1 MITSEKK
8 PKAFVRREGMRNMG
22 VEEKANATQAKLESK
37 FSNIGKGKYG
47 RILRLCHTPSADEYK
62 KTLVIVTIGLL
73 IFGVVGYAIYWLM
86 SYLPGYF

>member
-1 MITSEKK
+1 VITSEKK
-8 PKAFVRREGMRNMG
+8 STASQAPEVDIMGM
-22 VEEKANATQAKLESK
+22 EAKANAAQGKLESK

-62 KTLVIVTIGLL
+62 KTLGIVTIGLL
-73 IFGVVGYAIYWLM
+73 ILGIVGYAIYWVM

>member
-8 PKAFVRREGMRNMG
+8 STASRAPEVDIMGM
-22 VEEKANATQAKLESK
+22 EAKANAAQGKLESK

-62 KTLVIVTIGLL
+62 KTLGIVSIGLL
-73 IFGVVGYAIYWLM
+73 ILGIVGYAIYWVM

>member
-8 PKAFVRREGMRNMG
+8 STASATPEVDIMGM
-22 VEEKANATQAKLESK
+22 EAKANAAQAKLESK

-62 KTLVIVTIGLL
+62 KTLGIVSIGLL
-73 IFGVVGYAIYWLM
+73 ILGVVGYAIYWMM

>member
-8 PKAFVRREGMRNMG
+8 STASQTPEVEIMGM
-22 VEEKANATQAKLESK
+22 EAKANAAQDRLESK

-62 KTLVIVTIGLL
+62 KTLGIVSIGLL
-73 IFGVVGYAIYWLM
+73 ILGVLGYAIYWVM